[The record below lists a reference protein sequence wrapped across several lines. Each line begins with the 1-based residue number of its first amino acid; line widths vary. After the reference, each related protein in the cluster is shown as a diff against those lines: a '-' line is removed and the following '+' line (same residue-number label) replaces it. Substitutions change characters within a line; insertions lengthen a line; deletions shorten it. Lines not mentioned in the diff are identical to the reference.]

1 MVGLSDVT
9 RVISI
14 VARTVSAVVVSGAF
28 ALAVSFLLM
37 MGALVGSW
45 AWGGPLS
52 VPGVAAWRM
61 SFPGGS
67 PVVEFRVS
75 GPAPLVGVL
84 AVWAITAGV
93 LVRSSVLR
101 AFGRRSVPLVG

>member
-1 MVGLSDVT
+1 MSDVT

-75 GPAPLVGVL
+75 GPAPLIGSL
-84 AVWAITAGV
+84 TVWAVTTVV
-93 LVRSSVLR
+93 LVRSGLNR
-101 AFGRRSVPLVG
+101 AVGRRSAPPNG